1 MDRGSSTAYQTEIVK
16 DQNKPFHLLEVHL
29 DSGTQYLTDSYI
41 SISFNSNT
49 YTPLGHFL
57 SFSNIVETNELTVD
71 QLSISLSGVEQTY
84 TNLLL
89 NENYIDRKV
98 VIYQAFLNDSEA
110 LVSSPVQ
117 IFAGRINNPVIKEDV
132 SNGTATL
139 AVNVASQFVD
149 FNKIN
154 CRYTNNESQQ
164 SFFEGDTG
172 FRFASASVKELNW
185 GLSTGATAQGYGS
198 YSAGNGATSIV
209 NNNSPSDKSIFTEL
223 SPTNSSMTFKAGS
236 VLINISYANRP
247 TTNFSVG
254 DKIKINGFSTT
265 TFSDGE
271 TITSAQLNYD
281 EGAEEQSIV
290 AIDSDGF
297 GFDINAPSSITSV
310 KSGKFGG
317 SEITIDEQ
325 LINPVLIETTS
336 GSNLITVNADN
347 FCKVGDLV
355 SFNID
360 TASVGG
366 ISDAILL
373 DKHEV
378 TVATKDTLT
387 VKITQGVLIVADCI
401 ETTSGSNTITI
412 DKYNHGL
419 VIGDTFV
426 MANATA
432 VGGIPTSELN
442 TTHTVVAQ
450 TSDNRFTITVTSNAT
465 STARGG
471 GLSTTIDTAVV
482 PTNPIETTSGS
493 TTIKVHKKAH
503 GLSNNDTI
511 TLENIVTVGGITAD
525 TLNSTHTVVDATTSS
540 DFFTI
545 TVSETAFSTEFG
557 GGYGI
562 YHQDVKASSSA
573 KFGSPNATISM
584 PTEIR

>member
-1 MDRGSSTAYQTEIVK
+1 M
-16 DQNKPFHLLEVHL
+16 
-29 DSGTQYLTDSYI
+29 
-41 SISFNSNT
+41 
-49 YTPLGHFL
+49 
-57 SFSNIVETNELTVD
+57 
-71 QLSISLSGVEQTY
+71 
-84 TNLLL
+84 LL

-117 IFAGRINNPVIKEDV
+117 IFSGRINNPIIKEDI
-132 SNGTATL
+132 SNNTATL

-164 SFFEGDTG
+164 SFFAGDTG
-172 FRFASASVKELNW
+172 FRFAAASVKELNW
-185 GLSTGATAQGYGS
+185 GLTTGATAQGYGS
-198 YSAGNGATSIV
+198 HSAGNGATSIV
-209 NNNSPSDKSIFTEL
+209 NNNSPSEKSIFTEL
-223 SPTNSSMTFKAGS
+223 SPTNSVMTFKAGS

-254 DKIKINGFSTT
+254 DLVKINGFTTT
-265 TFSDGE
+265 TFADGE

-281 EGAEEQSIV
+281 EGAAEQSIV

-297 GFDINAPSSITSV
+297 GFDINAPGSITSV

-317 SEITIDEQ
+317 SEISVDDQ
-325 LINPVLIETTS
+325 LVNPVLIETTS

-366 ISDAILL
+366 MTNTILA
-373 DKHEV
+373 DKHKV

-387 VKITQGVLIVADCI
+387 VAITKGILIVADCI
-401 ETTSGSNTITI
+401 QTTSGSNTITI

-419 VIGDTFV
+419 VVGDTFV
-426 MANATA
+426 MANATT
-432 VGGIPTSELN
+432 VGGIPASELN
-442 TTHTVVAQ
+442 ATHTVVAQ
-450 TSDNRFTITVTSNAT
+450 TSDNRFTVTVTSNAT

-471 GLSTTIDTAVV
+471 GLATTIDTTIV

-493 TTIKVHKKAH
+493 ATIKVHKKAH
-503 GLSNNDTI
+503 GLSNNDSVTF
-511 TLENIVTVGGITAD
+511 ENLVTVGGITAD
-525 TLNSTHTVVDATTSS
+525 TLNATHTVVDATTSS
-540 DFFTI
+540 DFYTV
-545 TVSETAFSTEFG
+545 TVSETASSSEFG

-562 YHQDVKASSSA
+562 YHQDLKASSSA
-573 KFGSPNATISM
+573 KYGSPNSTISM